1 MGVAFY
7 MNVVTEWAEQ
17 GRIPDRAI
25 RFLIRTLLKARLKKE
40 GSLNF
45 SDRLNALF
53 IFRDQLQQEPVAHAV
68 DSANEQHYEV
78 PADLFET
85 FMGPHLK
92 YSSGYWA
99 DGATTL
105 AESEKRMLEITCERA
120 QLQDGQ
126 QILELGCGWG
136 SLSMWMARKFPNS
149 TITAVSNSATQK
161 TFIDAQ
167 QLPNLTVIT
176 ADMNTFETDQKYDR
190 VVSVEMFE
198 HMRNWHQLLK
208 RIHRWLTKDGC
219 LFIHIFVHRELAYL
233 FDGQGGVNWMA
244 EHFFKEGMMPA
255 ESLLPL
261 CNQHLITEQIWR
273 VNGTH
278 YAKTLRAWLQKIDKN
293 RRAALAVLTRDLDIK
308 EAHIQ
313 WRRWRIFFMACEELF
328 GFNGGNEWYVA
339 HYRLIKR

>member
-1 MGVAFY
+1 

-136 SLSMWMARKFPNS
+136 SIYVDGPEIS
-149 TITAVSNSATQK
+149 
-161 TFIDAQ
+161 
-167 QLPNLTVIT
+167 QLHHHRRLQFRHPKSLYRCPTTSEFNR
-176 ADMNTFETDQKYDR
+176 NYR
-190 VVSVEMFE
+190 RHE
-198 HMRNWHQLLK
+198 HL
-208 RIHRWLTKDGC
+208 
-219 LFIHIFVHRELAYL
+219 
-233 FDGQGGVNWMA
+233 
-244 EHFFKEGMMPA
+244 
-255 ESLLPL
+255 
-261 CNQHLITEQIWR
+261 
-273 VNGTH
+273 
-278 YAKTLRAWLQKIDKN
+278 
-293 RRAALAVLTRDLDIK
+293 
-308 EAHIQ
+308 
-313 WRRWRIFFMACEELF
+313 
-328 GFNGGNEWYVA
+328 
-339 HYRLIKR
+339 

>member
-1 MGVAFY
+1 
-7 MNVVTEWAEQ
+7 
-17 GRIPDRAI
+17 
-25 RFLIRTLLKARLKKE
+25 
-40 GSLNF
+40 
-45 SDRLNALF
+45 
-53 IFRDQLQQEPVAHAV
+53 
-68 DSANEQHYEV
+68 
-78 PADLFET
+78 
-85 FMGPHLK
+85 MGPHLK
-92 YSSGYWA
+92 YSSGYWT

-136 SLSMWMARKFPNS
+136 SLSMWMARKYPNS

-198 HMRNWHQLLK
+198 HMRNWHQLLE

-339 HYRLIKR
+339 HYRLINR